1 MKASIEPAGWRRRNG
16 WYPHCKHS
24 VWISQTRLWGE
35 PQAPGAEIGR
45 TVSGTEKNL
54 EAKNINEIPHACLK
68 MDSEVKRRGRNLWDG
83 Y

>member
-1 MKASIEPAGWRRRNG
+1 MKACLESAGWGANKRWNWFG
-16 WYPHCKHS
+16 KHS